1 MTSSRGCSGSL
12 PRLALAGLIGVCAAS
27 AAAYDMQIESAT
39 REGDSYRVTVDA
51 LVSTP
56 AAAVRSLMTDY
67 AHLGRLNPSI
77 KVSEILRRRSPCE
90 LRVRTVTE
98 VCVLFYCKRI
108 HQVQD
113 VVEAQDGTVTAV
125 IVPEQSDF
133 RRGYARL
140 HLWQEA
146 AGTRVRI
153 SGELEPKFWIPPLI
167 GGWLV
172 RRKLLDEARETISN
186 LEQVAPLA
194 AMPQNS
200 CKNLTK

>member
-1 MTSSRGCSGSL
+1 MTSSRGCSGSCAGV
-12 PRLALAGLIGVCAAS
+12 ALAAALAVCAAPV
-27 AAAYDMQIESAT
+27 AAYDMQVESAS

-51 LVSTP
+51 RVSTP
-56 AAAVRSLMTDY
+56 EADVRSLMTDY

-77 KVSEILRRRSPCE
+77 RVSEIQRRRSPCE

-98 VCVLFYCKRI
+98 ICVLFYCKRI

-113 VVEAQDGTVTAV
+113 VTEAQDGSITAV
-125 IVPEQSDF
+125 IVPDQSDF

-140 HLWQEA
+140 NLWQEA
-146 AGTRVRI
+146 GGTRVRI
-153 SGELEPKFWIPPLI
+153 NGELEPDFWIPPLI

-172 RRKLLDEARETISN
+172 RRKLLEEARETIAS

-194 AMPQNS
+194 RMPQNS
-200 CKNLTK
+200 CKN